1 MSLDGVALPAMP
13 AWIAQMGLMAWPLAA
28 CALVACTIGIERAV
42 FVIRTLFGS
51 KARFERLAGHLRSI
65 RAQPKPVRDEQVA
78 IWLREIRP
86 SYFTGLKLLR
96 MIGTVSPILGL
107 LGTVLGIIAAFK
119 VIAAHTGPVS
129 PSLIADGLWEAML
142 TTAVGLLIALPALV
156 LVQVF
161 SAFGHGQLDRLS
173 MDLRRLSLSFE
184 MDESTKSPDV
194 VELKTGTGRP

>member
-1 MSLDGVALPAMP
+1 MSLDGFTVPAMP
-13 AWIAQMGLMAWPLAA
+13 AWISQIGLMAWPLAV

-42 FVIRTLFGS
+42 FVIRTVFGL
-51 KARFERLAGHLRSI
+51 KAQRARLSGHLRSI

-96 MIGTVSPILGL
+96 MVGTVSPILGL
-107 LGTVLGIIAAFK
+107 LGTVLGIIASFK

-142 TTAVGLLIALPALV
+142 TTAVGLLIALPALI
-156 LVQVF
+156 LVQLFV
-161 SAFGHGQLDRLS
+161 AFGHGQLDRLS

-184 MDESTKSPDV
+184 MKETEETPDV
-194 VELKTGTGRP
+194 VELKTGTARP